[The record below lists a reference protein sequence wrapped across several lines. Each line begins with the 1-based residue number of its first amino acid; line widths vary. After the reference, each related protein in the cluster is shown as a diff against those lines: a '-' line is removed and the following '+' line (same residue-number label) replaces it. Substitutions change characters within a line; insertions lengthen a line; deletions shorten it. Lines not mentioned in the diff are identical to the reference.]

1 MIKLW
6 ITHILLYPFLTE
18 RCRRVIPEG
27 CFIWDLQKEEEEE
40 KRQALKLFLH
50 MHTIKEV
57 SFSRRV
63 LECRDRSLLNWFQTT
78 ENSVTWNQFW
88 FLKLVEK
95 KSLFVLLKC
104 VKNLSKQACLQ
115 LFLRFGLAHW
125 SCKKVACCLG

>member
-1 MIKLW
+1 
-6 ITHILLYPFLTE
+6 
-18 RCRRVIPEG
+18 
-27 CFIWDLQKEEEEE
+27 
-40 KRQALKLFLH
+40 

-63 LECRDRSLLNWFQTT
+63 LGLRDRSLNWFQTT

-125 SCKKVACCLG
+125 SCKKVACCSG